1 MINDTLKRKRARETA
16 TDRQRQ
22 ISENNTRKRGKQ
34 TDRRTEKVRLTGRH
48 TERLAKNITPEN
60 RTTLPAHRRCARYV
74 LNVPAMRVLTKASSW
89 AVIKGGGPALIG
101 EACRA
106 QELSPVAW
114 GEG

>member
-1 MINDTLKRKRARETA
+1 MSLHIKRRREGE
-16 TDRQRQ
+16 RQQ
-22 ISENNTRKRGKQ
+22 Q
-34 TDRRTEKVRLTGRH
+34 TDRDKLVKTTHELKRGRQTDAEKERLTGRH
-48 TERLAKNITPEN
+48 TKRLVKNITPEN
-60 RTTLPAHRRCARYV
+60 RTTLPAHRRRSRYV